1 MINSSLA
8 AIIGL
13 ALAIVLIIKKIS
25 PVYSLMIGAL
35 AGGFLGCGS
44 LVGTVSE
51 MFEGVK
57 SITPA
62 ILRILAAGVLSGALI
77 RSRAAESIAESIV
90 RRLGPRFVFLSLALA
105 TMILCA
111 VGVFVDVAVI
121 TVAPV
126 ALALASRLGLSRG
139 KVLLAL
145 IGGGKCGNIMSPNPN
160 TIIAAENYGAPLSS
174 VMAAGIIPALIG
186 LLVTVYI
193 IVPLLPSGKARAAGM
208 AGPEGTAGSEGMAGS
223 EGTAGSE
230 GIVCSEGTAGSEG
243 IAGSEGTAGEKLPS
257 FLASIA
263 GPLFTIALL
272 SLRPLF
278 GIVIDPMI
286 ALPLGG
292 IVTLAATRSLN
303 ITSESIEYG
312 LSKMAPVA
320 LLLIGTGTI
329 AGVISASDMKDVV
342 ISWLTGW
349 NVSGMF
355 MAPLSSILMSAAT
368 ASTTAGAT
376 IASASFSDAILE
388 TGLAGLW
395 GATLT
400 NAGATV
406 LDHLPHGSFF
416 HASAGSV
423 SMPFKERLSLI
434 PFESLVG
441 LTLTL
446 TTILCAVIGNIAG
459 LC

>member
-174 VMAAGIIPALIG
+174 VMAAGIVPALIG

-193 IVPLLPSGKARAAGM
+193 IVPLLPSGKARAAGI
-208 AGPEGTAGSEGMAGS
+208 ASPEGTAGSEGM
-223 EGTAGSE
+223 
-230 GIVCSEGTAGSEG
+230 
-243 IAGSEGTAGEKLPS
+243 AGEKLPS

-395 GATLT
+395 GAALT

>member
-160 TIIAAENYGAPLSS
+160 TIIAAENYGAPLSA

-208 AGPEGTAGSEGMAGS
+208 AGPEGTAGSEGIAGS

-230 GIVCSEGTAGSEG
+230 GM
-243 IAGSEGTAGEKLPS
+243 AGSEGTAGEKLPS

-395 GATLT
+395 GAALT